1 MSSRVI
7 YHVPCQIK
15 QTLARL
21 KMALVTQY
29 LYKKTSTQF
38 SSTAFVTLNNFT
50 VVTTAP
56 ACECGLSRMLSD
68 TEHRLAAKQTL
79 DHQLVIDQ
87 DWSFQSL
94 ITGRISGSLN
104 TKVHYLFIN
113 VWNATHLILLLPPCV
128 RRFLYFPTLCM
139 RALKDILQRSPC
151 SRVFL

>member
-21 KMALVTQY
+21 KMAPVTQY

-38 SSTAFVTLNNFT
+38 SLTAFVTLNNFT

-56 ACECGLSRMLSD
+56 ACECGLSRTLSD

-87 DWSFQSL
+87 D
-94 ITGRISGSLN
+94 
-104 TKVHYLFIN
+104 
-113 VWNATHLILLLPPCV
+113 
-128 RRFLYFPTLCM
+128 
-139 RALKDILQRSPC
+139 
-151 SRVFL
+151 